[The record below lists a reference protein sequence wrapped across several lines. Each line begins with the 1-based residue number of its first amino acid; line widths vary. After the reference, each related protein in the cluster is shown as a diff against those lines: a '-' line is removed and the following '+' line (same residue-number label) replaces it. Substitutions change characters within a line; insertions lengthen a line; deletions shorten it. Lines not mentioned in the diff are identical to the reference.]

1 MWGERMT
8 QEQRAQNIVKRLRRC
23 HRFLHHR
30 ADGGKAWQWSLRRE
44 LRFHGAMTQR
54 MLQEHAGI
62 RQSSLS
68 ELVKKMEEQGL
79 IGRQVCPEDRRQ
91 IMISLTDQGNAL
103 CAEMEERN
111 LKRNVEYLSVLSEQE
126 QETLL
131 ELLTRLDELW
141 QQEYACPRKEE
152 QR

>member
-1 MWGERMT
+1 MT
-8 QEQRAQNIVKRLRRC
+8 QQQRAQDIMKQLRRC

-30 ADGGKAWQWSLRRE
+30 ADGGKAGQWSLLRE

-62 RQSSLS
+62 QQSSLS
-68 ELVKKMEEQGL
+68 ELVKKMEEQGM
-79 IGRQVCPEDRRQ
+79 IQRQVCPEDRRQ
-91 IMISLTDQGNAL
+91 IMISLTDHGNAL

-111 LKRNVEYLSVLSEQE
+111 LRRNMEYLSVLSEQE

-141 QQEYACPRKEE
+141 QQEYGCSRKEE
-152 QR
+152 RI